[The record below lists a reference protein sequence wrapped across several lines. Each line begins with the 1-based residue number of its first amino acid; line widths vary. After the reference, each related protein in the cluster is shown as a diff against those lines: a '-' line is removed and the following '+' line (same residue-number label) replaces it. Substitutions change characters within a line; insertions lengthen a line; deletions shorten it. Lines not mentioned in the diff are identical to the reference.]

1 MVNKEEKGFPDM
13 DDIIFGNP
21 PLQMLPMYGV
31 TWNNHVS
38 GFGPYQILM
47 VVSGTVLLYSM
58 KICLRRKKRRQS
70 TDKLWI
76 YFVCGAR
83 EHSYIKWSAE
93 AVNLDM
99 NPDRNKCLWCPLER
113 AMQAFKYCVVQAVH
127 IQLDGKV
134 CTICH
139 CRRWTYHFCGE
150 ETFSHSFVN
159 HGLLFCP
166 EPR

>member
-1 MVNKEEKGFPDM
+1 M

-47 VVSGTVLLYSM
+47 VVSCTVLLYSM
-58 KICLRRKKRRQS
+58 KICLRRKKRHQS
-70 TDKLWI
+70 TGKLRI

-83 EHSYIKWSAE
+83 EHSCIKWSAE
-93 AVNLDM
+93 TLHLDM
-99 NPDRNKCLWCPLER
+99 NPDRKECLWLALER
-113 AMQAFKYCVVQAVH
+113 AMQAFKLCGIQAVH
-127 IQLDGKV
+127 IQLDVKV

-139 CRRWTYHFCGE
+139 HWCLCHFCSE
-150 ETFSHSFVN
+150 EMFSHSFVN
-159 HGLLFCP
+159 HGLLFFCP